1 MQDPTPKTSLAL
13 PPRFHAL
20 DGAHKVNAILNLP
33 DVRGFVEA
41 LPPDEFYFLVKDIGP
56 MDAVDLIQYSTP
68 EQRVAFFDFDGW
80 DKDILEPSQVD
91 EWLDVLRE
99 ADRFLPAE
107 TLKLLDPEFVSA
119 YLLEFVRAI
128 FDRTEEDEMRVY
140 ESDYEF
146 VMTPDLDFTLVID
159 PGLED
164 VSAGVRR
171 IITLLYQGDPHNAR
185 AIMFNCR
192 ALLKLEQTELAFQF
206 RQSRLADLG
215 FPTPEDAAALYARI
229 DEAAYAAALSRDA
242 AEGDSPYVVPPV
254 SDAGGR
260 THLVLS
266 RVRADDSFLNRVIAR
281 LDAEDRPNA
290 DRFLSDFG
298 SCVNWAVVASP
309 EGVNF
314 DSSGRVEG
322 LASDVHATVGLALE
336 HLSDAE
342 EGRAVALAR
351 KAAPLH
357 LHQLGQQLAVRRA
370 IRARALVRRGGS
382 LFGDD
387 LGAFFRALD
396 LRPRPR
402 FQPPGATLP
411 APFRT
416 PGELHRAD
424 ELLDAAEAQLQAFET
439 HLGFDLAAFTSFAFV
454 GLNADDKRFITF
466 ETLARTATARVVLGG
481 APSFDPLT
489 ATELE
494 GVRRAL
500 LSGGD
505 VLASLPSGVGPAL
518 TALFETSLESL
529 SETFA
534 ELTPPLDPRFFT
546 GVLLAR

>member
-1 MQDPTPKTSLAL
+1 MQDQPPKTSLAL

-80 DKDILEPSQVD
+80 DKDILEPSHVD

-99 ADRFLPAE
+99 ADRYLPAE

-171 IITLLYQGDPHNAR
+171 IVTLLYQGDPHNAR

-215 FPTPEDAAALYARI
+215 FPAPEDAAALFARI
-229 DEAAYAAALSRDA
+229 DEPAYAAALTREADA
-242 AEGDSPYVVPPV
+242 KDTVYVVPSV
-254 SDAGGR
+254 ASAGGR
-260 THLVLS
+260 SHLVLS
-266 RVRADDSFLNRVIAR
+266 RIRAGDSFLNRVIAR
-281 LDAEDRPNA
+281 LDAEDRANA

-336 HLSDAE
+336 HLSNGDE
-342 EGRAVALAR
+342 DLAVALAR

-357 LHQLGQQLAVRRA
+357 LHQLGQQLTVRRA
-370 IRARALVRRGGS
+370 IRARALVRRGGA

-402 FQPPGATLP
+402 FQPPDATLP
-411 APFRT
+411 HPYRST
-416 PGELHRAD
+416 GDLHRAD
-424 ELLDAAEAQLQAFET
+424 ELLAAAEAQLQVFEE
-439 HLGFDLAAFTSFAFV
+439 HLGFKLDAFNAFV
-454 GLNADDKRFITF
+454 FEGLGPDDKRFITF
-466 ETLARTATARVVLGG
+466 ETLGRTAAARVVLGG
-481 APSFDPLT
+481 SPSFEALT
-489 ATELE
+489 GAELE
-494 GVRRAL
+494 AVRRTFDSDSNAL
-500 LSGGD
+500 
-505 VLASLPSGVGPAL
+505 AALPSGLAPAL
-518 TALFETSLESL
+518 TELFRASLMSL
-529 SETFA
+529 AETFA
-534 ELTPPLDPRFFT
+534 DLTPPLDPRFFT
-546 GVLLAR
+546 GVVLAR